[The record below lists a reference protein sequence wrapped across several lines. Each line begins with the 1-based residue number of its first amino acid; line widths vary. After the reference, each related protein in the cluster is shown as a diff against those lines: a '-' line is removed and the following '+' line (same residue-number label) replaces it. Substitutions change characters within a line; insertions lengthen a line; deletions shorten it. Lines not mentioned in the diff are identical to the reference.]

1 MRTTV
6 LVSLLAVLCLGA
18 TPVRERARATDVHI
32 TFAGVITHVLD
43 AAHPARAVTLR
54 GEGHMAHRATL
65 YVRASQIASSDVA
78 MSCDN
83 DGTCA
88 IALDGLRVSFAN
100 ATGRPTYDLGGSF
113 DRFVPHLR
121 AITGGMTLSS
131 AVHAEVP
138 QGPIGSIF
146 DLPSGV
152 YSATPHEQRALF
164 VPDHEGRGARTI
176 AREVFLSSRV
186 VSPSLRFSNGKSI
199 RFRDDELI
207 ELRIT
212 NEPVHSG
219 DNHFD
224 LHYGVGMSG
233 SRPLL
238 TVVSQAQGTGGDL
251 TPSCSDSQY
260 P

>member
-65 YVRASQIASSDVA
+65 FVRASSVLSTDVA

-88 IALDGLRVSFAN
+88 IALDGLRVALAN
-100 ATGRPTYDLGGSF
+100 AAGRPAFDAGGSF

-121 AITGGMTLSS
+121 AITGGMTL
-131 AVHAEVP
+131 ADDVHAEVP
-138 QGPIGSIF
+138 RGAVGAIF
-146 DLPSGV
+146 ELPGGV
-152 YSATPHEQRALF
+152 YSATPHEDRAMF
-164 VPDHEGRGARTI
+164 VPDREGRGARTMS
-176 AREVFLSSRV
+176 REVFLTTRV
-186 VSPSLRFSNGKSI
+186 ASPELRFSNGKSL
-199 RFRDDELI
+199 RFRDDGLI

-212 NEPVHSG
+212 NEPAHNG
-219 DNHFD
+219 DGHFK
-224 LHYGVGMSG
+224 LHYELAAQIVE
-233 SRPLL
+233 RPFLASISTRPGISL
-238 TVVSQAQGTGGDL
+238 INSE
-251 TPSCSDSQY
+251 CSNTQW